1 MLNSLYK
8 FLVLHD
14 HVSIPGVGTFAVQRT
29 AASFDGNAFQPP
41 VQTIVFE
48 AGTALAEKKFYD
60 FLAADHD
67 FSGLDAVRKFQDFA
81 YQLKKDIQSQSFVEL
96 SGLGILKKNSVGAI
110 VFEPS
115 AINQYFPKLTPT
127 EVEQQQNTSTEH
139 AIPSS
144 ETAVYSE
151 DETQEE
157 VVVVK
162 DRWWIWAT
170 VLALLALAAIGYFYM
185 TNM

>member
-8 FLVLHD
+8 FLVLND
-14 HVSIPGVGTFAVQRT
+14 HVSIPGVGTFSVQRT
-29 AASFDGNAFQPP
+29 PASFDGNTFQPP
-41 VQTIVFE
+41 VQRISFE

-67 FSGLDAVRKFQDFA
+67 FSGVDAVRKFQDFA

-96 SGLGILKKNSVGAI
+96 SGLGVLKRNNLGAI

-115 AINQYFPKLTPT
+115 AINQYFPKLTPA
-127 EVEQQQNTSTEH
+127 EVEQRQNISTENVVS
-139 AIPSS
+139 SS
-144 ETAVYSE
+144 ETAVYSV
-151 DETQEE
+151 DETTVEE
-157 VVVVK
+157 IVVK